1 MALSDVDP
9 REARLCARVAK
20 LYYDGELT
28 QQEIGKRL
36 GLSRIKVH
44 RILNRARELGIVE
57 IKIHTPEVS
66 KFIDQEHELVIRFG
80 LRDALIV
87 PTPEDLLELYPAL
100 AQGAA
105 EWLEARL
112 EPGIRIGLGLGR
124 TISHLPRFFSVE
136 QKTECTF
143 TEVVGGSSEHSGG
156 IAKYNVTSKMAE
168 LAGGRAELLYAPNLV
183 SSADLQA
190 QLISE
195 PAVADALARA
205 RRSDMI
211 LQSVGTVDDT
221 AILYIENRITKAE
234 LESLSVTGAVG
245 DALGHY
251 FDAAGK
257 PVSTFLD
264 NRVIGLGLED
274 LKNIPWS
281 VVVAGGPEKQAVI
294 RAALMGGYFNVLITD
309 NRTAEKLLLQPMSGQ
324 VQDKRGADVS

>member
-1 MALSDVDP
+1 MPLSDVDP

-20 LYYDGELT
+20 LYYEGELT
-28 QQEIGKRL
+28 QQEIGERV

-44 RILNRARELGIVE
+44 RILNRAREMGIVE
-57 IKIHTPEVS
+57 IRVHTPENNQ
-66 KFIDQEHELVIRFG
+66 FINQEHELVIRFG

-87 PTPEDLLELYPAL
+87 PAPGAESDLYSTL

-112 EPGIRIGLGLGR
+112 APGIRIGLGLGR
-124 TISHLPRFFSVE
+124 TISHLPRFFTVS
-136 QKTECTF
+136 QKTDCTF

-183 SSADLQA
+183 SSAELQA
-190 QLISE
+190 RLVSE
-195 PAVADALARA
+195 PAVADALERA
-205 RRSDMI
+205 RQCDMI

-234 LESLSVTGAVG
+234 LDSLRQTGAIG

-251 FDAAGK
+251 FDDEGQ

-264 NRVIGLGLED
+264 NRVIGLDLVD
-274 LKNIPWS
+274 LKKTPWS
-281 VVVAGGPEKQAVI
+281 VVVAGGEEKHAVI
-294 RAALMGGYFNVLITD
+294 RAALKGGYFNVLITD
-309 NRTAEKLLLQPMSGQ
+309 SRTAADLLNKATQ
-324 VQDKRGADVS
+324 KEAE